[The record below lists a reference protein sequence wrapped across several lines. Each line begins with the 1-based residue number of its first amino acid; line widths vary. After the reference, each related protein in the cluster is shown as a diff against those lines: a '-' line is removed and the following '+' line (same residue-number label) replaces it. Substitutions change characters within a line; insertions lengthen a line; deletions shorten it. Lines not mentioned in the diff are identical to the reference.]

1 MLAYKQIQCTRYGNG
16 RKLNIHTELIEK
28 TDLNQKLN
36 LFLTKYLH
44 CIYFHFIVHFE
55 RKNKIDKQLSFIFN
69 TGFVVLHVLFLLLW
83 FDLSYYR
90 ISKLPS
96 LFKIAYFSLSRNI
109 GQNIW

>member
-1 MLAYKQIQCTRYGNG
+1 MLAFKQIQCTRYGNG

-55 RKNKIDKQLSFIFN
+55 RKNKIDK
-69 TGFVVLHVLFLLLW
+69 
-83 FDLSYYR
+83 
-90 ISKLPS
+90 
-96 LFKIAYFSLSRNI
+96 
-109 GQNIW
+109 